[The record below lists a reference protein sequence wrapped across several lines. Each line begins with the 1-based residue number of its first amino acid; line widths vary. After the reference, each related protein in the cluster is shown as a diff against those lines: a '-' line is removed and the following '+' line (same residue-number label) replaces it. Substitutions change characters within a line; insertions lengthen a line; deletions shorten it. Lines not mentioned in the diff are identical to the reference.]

1 MIIQELIDCGKK
13 TQRRLRELEVAGVS
27 DTAELDFLRRKMA
40 ALRELQNY
48 VYNGDWT
55 RKASREKYIELV
67 KSKFDYKLTAKRFNT
82 ERECLNVFATRQ
94 NKRLERTIGEA
105 LRLIEQDRI
114 EEGLDRFYAA
124 TGEFSAGEFEYRVS
138 EMLPKMSQKDSFLVS
153 ECSEEINI
161 LRSLMK
167 SNVNKCLNS
176 ADCGK
181 LSYLVF
187 LLNTK
192 EEAFRKQ
199 RADLI
204 GELRNKDSQD
214 G

>member
-1 MIIQELIDCGKK
+1 MIIKDLKDCGKE
-13 TQRRLRELEVAGVS
+13 TQHRLRELEASSIS
-27 DTAELDFLRRKMA
+27 DTAEIDFLRRKAA
-40 ALRELQNY
+40 ALRELQRY
-48 VYNGDWT
+48 VQFGDWT
-55 RKASREKYIELV
+55 CKASREKYLALFS
-67 KSKFDYKLTAKRFNT
+67 SKFDYKLIAERFST
-82 ERECLNVFATRQ
+82 TRESLDVFAARQ

-114 EEGLDRFYAA
+114 EKGLDCFYAQ
-124 TGEFSAGEFEYRVS
+124 TGEFSAGEYDYRVS
-138 EMLPKMSQKDSFLVS
+138 ELLPKMSQKDSFLAS
-153 ECSEEINI
+153 ECGEEITI

-167 SNVNKCLNS
+167 SNVQKWLNG

-199 RADLI
+199 RTELI
-204 GELRNKDSQD
+204 GELRKKDS
-214 G
+214 